1 MGTTSFNPVVPNN
14 EVWNYGRLSFDRRQ
28 NLQTNW
34 SYDIPGLG
42 QKFHSKLLGAFVDHW
57 TLSGIF
63 SVQSGAPFNPG
74 GPNVN
79 GTAPDYTGTPD
90 VGARVNVVG
99 NPMANVPAG
108 LYYNPS
114 AFAPP
119 ALGSTITTPVLGN
132 LGGGSGVLSLPKVV
146 NVDATMSKF
155 IPLFGERK
163 GLKLQAQAYN
173 MFNHPEY
180 NGVGTGLQWD
190 ASGNQTSLSAGVFN
204 STLPAR
210 VMAFSVRFEF

>member
-1 MGTTSFNPVVPNN
+1 M
-14 EVWNYGRLSFDRRQ
+14 
-28 NLQTNW
+28 
-34 SYDIPGLG
+34 
-42 QKFHSKLLGAFVDHW
+42 HSKVLGAVTDRW

-63 SVQSGAPFNPG
+63 SIQSGAPFNPG

-90 VGARVNVVG
+90 VSARVNVVG

-108 LYYNPS
+108 LYFNPA

-119 ALGSTITTPVLGN
+119 VLGSTVTTPVLGN
-132 LGGGSGVLSLPKVV
+132 LGGGAGVMSLPRVT
-146 NVDATMSKF
+146 NLDITMAKF
-155 IPLFGERK
+155 IPVHGERR
-163 GLKLQAQAYN
+163 GFRFQVQAYN
-173 MFNHPEY
+173 VFNHPEY

-190 ASGNQTSLSAGVFN
+190 ANGNQTSVSAGVFN

-210 VMAFSVRFEF
+210 ILAFVARFEF